1 MLAHASCKPTEQAV
15 NTFYPFL
22 SLFFNAL
29 FFSAKMVSP
38 LQHWFTLTW
47 AGPAR
52 QGRGGTASYD
62 SRCSASFSHQ
72 AYRSTMVS
80 TPTAAF
86 HHCKLSAFF
95 LQLEEAILVY
105 PQDFFVKVADVKHM
119 YLYIPP
125 SSNFKRIMFLHP
137 LDLRQKL
144 SHLCKWFLV
153 ETQILVFHRTG
164 LELFYEK
171 SVFFPIFDGAIFHK
185 WDHFLG
191 G

>member
-1 MLAHASCKPTEQAV
+1 MLVHASCKPTEQAV

-29 FFSAKMVSP
+29 FFSAEMLSP

-62 SRCSASFSHQ
+62 SWCSASFSHQ

-86 HHCKLSAFF
+86 HHCKLSPLF

-105 PQDFFVKVADVKHM
+105 PQDFFVKVADVQTYVPLHTPQQQFQENHVSTSIRSEAEAVPFVKVISCGDADTCFSQDRTWSILWKICFLPHIWWGH
-119 YLYIPP
+119 IP
-125 SSNFKRIMFLHP
+125 
-137 LDLRQKL
+137 
-144 SHLCKWFLV
+144 
-153 ETQILVFHRTG
+153 
-164 LELFYEK
+164 
-171 SVFFPIFDGAIFHK
+171 
-185 WDHFLG
+185 
-191 G
+191 